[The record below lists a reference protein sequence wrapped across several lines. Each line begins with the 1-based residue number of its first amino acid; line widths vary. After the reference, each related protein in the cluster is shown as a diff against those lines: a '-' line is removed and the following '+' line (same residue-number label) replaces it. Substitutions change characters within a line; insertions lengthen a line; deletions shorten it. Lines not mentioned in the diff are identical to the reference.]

1 MMKLDVWLALTL
13 AIYPLG
19 GNLLRMLHNDYH
31 NLLYNSLYEH
41 DPISRSHTQGCEIEQ
56 RPATYP

>member
-31 NLLYNSLYEH
+31 NLLCNSLYEH
-41 DPISRSHTQGCEIEQ
+41 DSMRFGSPLVCEIEQ